1 MLLNQHGKHVCAD
14 DECPPRTSTERPKT
28 VPEKSK
34 DARGKRNEPSLILGR
49 PAPEGEVVL
58 LGLDLLLAR
67 PASTQCRTT
76 DCRCSGQTWGW
87 RLVE

>member
-58 LGLDLLLAR
+58 LGLDLLLAPLPLKAER
-67 PASTQCRTT
+67 RTE
-76 DCRCSGQTWGW
+76 CSGQTWGW
-87 RLVE
+87 RRVE